1 MRKLISILNSLPN
14 FQYFVIATL
23 IDQSLM
29 WSHMDHPIPY
39 HGENTITLAV
49 SSPVVLLKEGHLS
62 MLIIKDLKI

>member
-1 MRKLISILNSLPN
+1 
-14 FQYFVIATL
+14 
-23 IDQSLM
+23 
-29 WSHMDHPIPY
+29 MDHPIPY